1 MVGREFKYLEEKYGL
16 SGARDVFEKICVSIV
31 DNGCGIQTYPGDDG
45 IDIIVRNGK
54 KVSIYQC
61 KFFTGRIGDTQKEQI
76 KKSFESLMKSRHKE
90 YVESWTLCIA
100 TTLTSKEMSWI
111 NKWFS
116 KKEEEFNIEM
126 NLMDKDQIINKL
138 HNNKM
143 YDRYF
148 STLTIDKGLFNS
160 LSDQSYIS
168 SLSPLMHEI
177 ASNDF
182 RCSTIEFIS
191 SVKGI
196 VNKYEYDPKFMDS
209 SLIHLLDD
217 LIKVISFNAHNSV
230 IRDQKILND
239 ILEIRK
245 NILSEYK
252 RLFT

>member
-31 DNGCGIQTYPGDDG
+31 NNGCIVKEYPGDDG
-45 IDIIVRNGK
+45 IDIIVRNGR

-61 KFFTGRIGDTQKEQI
+61 KFFTGRIGDPQKEQI
-76 KKSFESLMKSRHKE
+76 RKSFKSLMESRYKDC
-90 YVESWTLCIA
+90 VKSWTLCVA
-100 TTLTSKEMSWI
+100 TTLTSEEMSWI

-138 HNNKM
+138 HDNKI

-160 LSDQSYIS
+160 LSDKSYIS
-168 SLSPLMHEI
+168 SLSPLMHYI
-177 ASNDF
+177 ARNDF

-191 SVKGI
+191 FVEGI
-196 VNKYEYDPKFMDS
+196 VNKYEYDPKFMES
-209 SLIHLLDD
+209 SLIYLLED
-217 LIKVISFNAHNSV
+217 LITVISLNAHNGV
-230 IRDQKILND
+230 IRNQQILND
-239 ILEIRK
+239 IWEIRK

-252 RLFT
+252 RLFK